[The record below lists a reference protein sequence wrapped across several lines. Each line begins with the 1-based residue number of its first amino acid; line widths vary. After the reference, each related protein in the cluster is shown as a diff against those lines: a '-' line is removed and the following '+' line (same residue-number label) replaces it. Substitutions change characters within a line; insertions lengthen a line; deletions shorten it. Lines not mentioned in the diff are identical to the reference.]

1 MSFAVPKTAPEQDK
15 HAETTHKHLS
25 KGPPPFPVKVI
36 YPKNC
41 AKTAPS
47 LEPPSVA
54 RKNSRSLDDIKTKE
68 YSVNNKKEA
77 EWHHSI
83 CFRYLSSPFIL
94 FFKPSK
100 VRAKKTPKTSSPSR
114 KKPKAPKK
122 KQSRVR
128 ALSRKKNTVP
138 EDDRWRLYFREPP

>member
-83 CFRYLSSPFIL
+83 CFRYLSSPLYPFL
-94 FFKPSK
+94 QTQQGKSK
-100 VRAKKTPKTSSPSR
+100 ENPQNFVAIPQKTQGSKKTKSCP
-114 KKPKAPKK
+114 
-122 KQSRVR
+122 R
-128 ALSRKKNTVP
+128 AFP
-138 EDDRWRLYFREPP
+138 